1 MGHGQGGI
9 LAQLW
14 KFSWLTNIIWGG
26 TGILT
31 CVLGA
36 LYIYQVSVVVVE
48 ERREGG
54 ISGDHVYTSAPLSP
68 IERSSRL

>member
-36 LYIYQVSVVVVE
+36 LYIYQVSVVVQ
-48 ERREGG
+48 GG
-54 ISGDHVYTSAPLSP
+54 RGA
-68 IERSSRL
+68 